1 MRTVLAVTIAL
12 ALCAPMAAR
21 AAQTQSDVSSDL
33 SQMVSAYSQVRVVR
47 VVERFEDGTA
57 ATVDV
62 MPSGQVRV
70 AGNKNLDPALVVEIA
85 THPVPNMN
93 TGVTYTTKAIGV
105 KTLDGVKVSG
115 YSVAS
120 ADGSYSESVWVND
133 QHLPVYADVK
143 TQGHTISAQYGDYG
157 NLMLIGMN

>member
-12 ALCAPMAAR
+12 ALCAPLAAR
-21 AAQTQSDVSSDL
+21 AAQTDPSADL
-33 SQMVSAYSQVRVVR
+33 NQMVSSYQQVRVVR

-70 AGNKNLDPALVVEIA
+70 AGNRNLDPALVVQIA
-85 THPVPNMN
+85 THPVPNLN
-93 TGVTYTTKAIGV
+93 AAGSTYTTKAIGV

-115 YSVAS
+115 YSVTS
-120 ADGSYSESVWVND
+120 ADGSYSESVWVNE

-143 TQGHTISAQYGDYG
+143 TQGHTISVQYGDYG